1 MFVSYSA
8 LFLLECYLSL
18 ILLINDYYACL
29 TIGNNRQAS
38 TYLYIIM
45 YLNICFFLYLSVYT
59 YVFIMQWRCVYNID
73 TALKS
78 DTMYICFVVRM

>member
-38 TYLYIIM
+38 TYLDISM
-45 YLNICFFLYLSVYT
+45 YLNICLIYLFKRVYIRF
-59 YVFIMQWRCVYNID
+59 YHEI
-73 TALKS
+73 AL
-78 DTMYICFVVRM
+78 CL